1 MKRKHLK
8 KYINIKD
15 HSYTTYNHYIYIY
28 ILIMT
33 RTIMSTSTIC
43 YFYFDKKKVIL
54 TGVLVEF

>member
-28 ILIMT
+28 ILLI
-33 RTIMSTSTIC
+33 IVIIAKIC
-43 YFYFDKKKVIL
+43 DF
-54 TGVLVEF
+54 